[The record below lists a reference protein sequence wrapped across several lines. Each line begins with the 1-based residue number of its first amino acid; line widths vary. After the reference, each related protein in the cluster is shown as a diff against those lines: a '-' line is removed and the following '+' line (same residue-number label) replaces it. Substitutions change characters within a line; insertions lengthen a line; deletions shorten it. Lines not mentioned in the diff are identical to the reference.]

1 LTNTNELIIDFKAL
15 TDRRTPVSLTSHSY
29 FNLAGHAAGSK
40 ELYDHRVELQADHY
54 TPVDASCLV
63 TGEIVAVKGTAFDL
77 TKETRLGDVIH
88 NVPNAKGFD
97 HNFVINSNHS
107 AVKFNNVLP
116 LVAKLWHPQSGRL
129 LQVYSDQP
137 GIQFYTGNN
146 LPSDGTLVGKNK
158 TTYSIHGGLCLETQN
173 FPNAINQVRM
183 PNHLIIT
190 SFLTNILILCIHN

>member
-1 LTNTNELIIDFKAL
+1 M
-15 TDRRTPVSLTSHSY
+15 TDRSTPVSLTSHSY
-29 FNLAGHAAGSK
+29 FNLAGHGAGSK
-40 ELYDHRVELQADHY
+40 ELYEHRVELQADHY

-63 TGEIVAVKGTAFDL
+63 TGEILAVKGTAFDL
-77 TKETRLGDVIH
+77 SKETRLGNVIH

-97 HNFVINSNHS
+97 HNFAIRSSSNDGR
-107 AVKFNNVLP
+107 AARVNGVP
-116 LVAKLWHPQSGRL
+116 LVAKLWHPPSGRL

-158 TTYSIHGGLCLETQN
+158 TVYSIHGGLCLETQN

-183 PNHLIIT
+183 FNPLIIIT
-190 SFLTNILILCIHN
+190 IY